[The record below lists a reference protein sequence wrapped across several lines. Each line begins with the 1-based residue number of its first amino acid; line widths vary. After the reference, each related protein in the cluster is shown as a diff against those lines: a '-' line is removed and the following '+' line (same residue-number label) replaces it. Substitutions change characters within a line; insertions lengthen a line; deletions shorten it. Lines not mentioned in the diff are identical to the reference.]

1 MTKYS
6 KIIFGILAAALCVLL
21 VPRASA
27 PSDASGTGSA
37 EQADR
42 EGKADKKDSSKSLD
56 EAENADKTENTE
68 NTYDTE
74 PAELKEYIDYKDAE
88 GTVHTM
94 VVDQSVR
101 ENMYDGQKFVA
112 DGNDP
117 QRTTYSDPGYTVLQ
131 GIDVSEHQGE
141 IDWEE
146 VADEGWA
153 FAFIRVGYRG
163 YGEAGNLHE
172 DKRAIENLR
181 SAKEAGLMVGAY
193 IFSQALD
200 EEEAREEAE
209 LAVSVIEESE
219 IELNLPLVYDPEII
233 TNDDGRAND
242 ITREQVA
249 LNARAF
255 REEVESGSDIR
266 AEIYSNLQWEHELY
280 DAETLNDYE
289 IWYADYGDSPQ
300 TPYHFGWWQYS
311 EEGSVAGIEGNVDLD
326 MWIISGKPQ

>member
-6 KIIFGILAAALCVLL
+6 KIFLGILAAALCVLL
-21 VPRASA
+21 LVPRAAA
-27 PSDASGTGSA
+27 PSAAGNAEDAAQTDSA
-37 EQADR
+37 
-42 EGKADKKDSSKSLD
+42 KSLD
-56 EAENADKTENTE
+56 QAENAENADKTEDAE

-74 PAELKEYIDYKDAE
+74 PAELKEYLDDKDAE
-88 GTVHTM
+88 GEMHRM
-94 VVDQSVR
+94 VVDQRVR
-101 ENMYDGQKFVA
+101 ENIYDDRKFVE
-112 DGNDP
+112 DEDDP
-117 QRTTYSDPGYTVLQ
+117 QRITYSDPGYTVLK
-131 GIDVSEHQGE
+131 GIDVSEHQGK

-146 VADEGWA
+146 VADEGWE

-163 YGEAGNLHE
+163 YGEAGNLYR
-172 DKRAIENLR
+172 DKRAIENLS

-209 LAVSVIEESE
+209 LAVSVIEEAQ
-219 IELNLPLVYDPEII
+219 IELDLPLVYDPEII
-233 TNDDGRAND
+233 TNDEGRAND

-249 LNARAF
+249 LNTRAF

-266 AEIYSNLQWEHELY
+266 VDIYSNLRWEHELY
-280 DAETLNDYE
+280 DAQTLNNYE
-289 IWYADYGDSPQ
+289 IWYADYGNTPE
-300 TPYHFGWWQYS
+300 TPYHFVWWQYS